1 MIDNKLVI
9 AFFKNKVI
17 HTKKNTSIEIRYV
30 IKLKLFHISQL
41 SLQVISPKIKNVNE
55 VIKTLFNFLYS
66 FIYRL

>member
-41 SLQVISPKIKNVNE
+41 SLQVISPKIKNVNDH
-55 VIKTLFNFLYS
+55 INTLFSFL
-66 FIYRL
+66 